1 MQAVPSAPAPAASPP
16 GRLWGVDRVPGQAG
30 VGVRFPLV
38 FVLGLFS
45 LPKAQVLVDACPLF
59 STPVSD
65 DLGLAHRLRKTFT
78 VPELLVSATAAALV
92 TPGAGGWGVEG
103 WGASLHLPPFLVR
116 LP

>member
-1 MQAVPSAPAPAASPP
+1 MLAVPSAPAPAASPP
-16 GRLWGVDRVPGQAG
+16 GHLWGVDRVPGRAG

-45 LPKAQVLVDACPLF
+45 LPKAQVLVEPVP
-59 STPVSD
+59 SSPPVSD

-92 TPGAGGWGVEG
+92 TPGAGGGG
-103 WGASLHLPPFLVR
+103 GSLHLPPFLVR

>member
-1 MQAVPSAPAPAASPP
+1 MGGEPSS
-16 GRLWGVDRVPGQAG
+16 RAG
-30 VGVRFPLV
+30 VGARFPLV

-45 LPKAQVLVDACPLF
+45 LPKAQVLVDSCPLF

-78 VPELLVSATAAALV
+78 VPELLISATAAALV
-92 TPGAGGWGVEG
+92 TPGAGGVGG
-103 WGASLHLPPFLVR
+103 GGASLHLPSFLVR

>member
-1 MQAVPSAPAPAASPP
+1 M
-16 GRLWGVDRVPGQAG
+16 
-30 VGVRFPLV
+30 GVRFPLG

-45 LPKAQVLVDACPLF
+45 LPKAQVLVDACPL

-92 TPGAGGWGVEG
+92 TPGAGGGG
-103 WGASLHLPPFLVR
+103 GASLHLPPFLVR